1 MFCSPILKV
10 LSRTFLIVPLDLHLS
25 YCTVTNVRLFD
36 RSVLKNISYMARYI
50 NKSTTSYKYQGAEAL
65 WVQHSLLIVLYSGS
79 ESSSADFSLLLFKEK
94 NELGTSADQ
103 ILKLCTWPKR
113 VTMQHLW
120 NYLNKSVIIKRPVCK
135 ILWHLS
141 YWLMVAS
148 KKNTKAPVRTNV
160 WFVTPLRWW

>member
-1 MFCSPILKV
+1 
-10 LSRTFLIVPLDLHLS
+10 
-25 YCTVTNVRLFD
+25 
-36 RSVLKNISYMARYI
+36 MARYI

-113 VTMQHLW
+113 VTMQHL
-120 NYLNKSVIIKRPVCK
+120 
-135 ILWHLS
+135 
-141 YWLMVAS
+141 
-148 KKNTKAPVRTNV
+148 
-160 WFVTPLRWW
+160 